1 LLFRYETRVSRH
13 LVPVIVMETS
23 HSCPPNLSPDRLMRA
38 TSRSGDRSDDRSGDR
53 TPNRN
58 RRSDRRVW
66 RLLLAVLGAVAALVA
81 VTPPATG
88 QDGGGTLEE
97 LRSKRNQVQAQQAEQ
112 ASQVDALQASASEA
126 QSALAALNSQVNAQR
141 DRVEEAERSVASAED
156 EQVRA
161 EAAQAQAQR
170 ELDALHAD
178 LRDVAVDAYIAAGG
192 SDTNRI
198 VQTASAGSANEAVQM
213 RTLLSVEAGGR
224 SDLIEDYRTVQDD
237 LELQRQLAAE
247 AAERAREQRQ
257 VVSDRLAELADSQ
270 SQQQAY
276 TAQVEARVE
285 AALAEAQSLAS
296 VDAELANAITARETE
311 LARAVAAQRAAETS
325 RDEARAAQGLESL
338 AGTGSSSGS
347 TSSAPVSPPPV
358 TGSGEIVN
366 AGGIPVHRSIAGNV
380 AALLGAAAADGVP
393 LSGSGYRDSARQIE
407 LRRQHCGSSAYA
419 IYQASASSC
428 SPPTARPGSSMHE
441 RGLAIDFRNCNSR
454 GSACYRWLAANASRF
469 GLFNL
474 PSEPWHWSTTGQ

>member
-1 LLFRYETRVSRH
+1 
-13 LVPVIVMETS
+13 METS
-23 HSCPPNLSPDRLMRA
+23 HNRLPTTDHRGQIRATALPVRRSNRPDRTQQR
-38 TSRSGDRSDDRSGDR
+38 GVG
-53 TPNRN
+53 
-58 RRSDRRVW
+58 
-66 RLLLAVLGAVAALVA
+66 RLLVAVIGVVAALLA
-81 VTPPATG
+81 LTPPATG
-88 QDGGGTLEE
+88 QDGGGSLEE
-97 LRSKRNQVQAQQAEQ
+97 LRAKRNQVQAQQAEQ
-112 ASQVDALQASASEA
+112 ASQVDALQSSAAEA

-141 DRVEEAERSVASAED
+141 DRVEEAERSVASAEE
-156 EQVRA
+156 EQAQA
-161 EAAQAQAQR
+161 EAAQVQAQR

-178 LRDVAVDAYIAAGG
+178 LRNVAVDAYIAAGG
-192 SDTNRI
+192 SNSNRV

-237 LELQRQLAAE
+237 LEVQRLLAAE
-247 AAERAREQRQ
+247 AAERAREPRQ
-257 VVSDRLAELADSQ
+257 IVSDRLSELADSQ

-296 VDAELANAITARETE
+296 VDAELANAITARESE
-311 LARAVAAQRAAETS
+311 LARAVAAQRAAETA
-325 RDEARAAQGLESL
+325 RDEARASQGLEAL
-338 AGTGSSSGS
+338 SGS
-347 TSSAPVSPPPV
+347 GSPGAAPSAPVSPPPV
-358 TGSGEIVN
+358 TGSGEIVD
-366 AGGIPVHRSIAGNV
+366 AGGIRVHRSIAGNV

-407 LRRQHCGSSAYA
+407 LRRQHCGSSSYA

-454 GSACYRWLAANASRF
+454 GSACYRWLSANASRF

>member
-1 LLFRYETRVSRH
+1 
-13 LVPVIVMETS
+13 METS
-23 HSCPPNLSPDRLMRA
+23 HNRLPTTDHSGRIRA
-38 TSRSGDRSDDRSGDR
+38 TALPVRRSERPDR
-53 TPNRN
+53 TPQ
-58 RRSDRRVW
+58 RRVG
-66 RLLLAVLGAVAALVA
+66 RLLVAVLGVVAALLA
-81 VTPPATG
+81 LTPPATG
-88 QDGGGTLEE
+88 QDGGGSLEE
-97 LRSKRNQVQAQQAEQ
+97 LRAKRNQVQAQQAEQ
-112 ASQVDALQASASEA
+112 ATRVDALQSSAAEA
-126 QSALAALNSQVNAQR
+126 QSALSALNAQVNAQR
-141 DRVEEAERSVASAED
+141 DRVEEAERSVASAEE
-156 EQVRA
+156 EQARA
-161 EAAQAQAQR
+161 EAAQVQAQR

-192 SDTNRI
+192 SNSNRV

-237 LELQRQLAAE
+237 LEVQRQLAAE

-257 VVSDRLAELADSQ
+257 VVSERLSELADSQ

-296 VDAELANAITARETE
+296 VDAELANAITARESE
-311 LARAVAAQRAAETS
+311 LARAVAAQRAAETA
-325 RDEARAAQGLESL
+325 RDEARASQGLETLGGS
-338 AGTGSSSGS
+338 GSSGAAP
-347 TSSAPVSPPPV
+347 SAPVSPPPV
-358 TGSGEIVN
+358 TGSGEIVD
-366 AGGIPVHRSIAGNV
+366 AGGIRVHRSIAGNV

-454 GSACYRWLAANASRF
+454 GSACYRWLSANASRF

>member
-1 LLFRYETRVSRH
+1 
-13 LVPVIVMETS
+13 
-23 HSCPPNLSPDRLMRA
+23 MRA
-38 TSRSGDRSDDRSGDR
+38 TSLSTRRDSRPDRPSGGRAG
-53 TPNRN
+53 
-58 RRSDRRVW
+58 
-66 RLLLAVLGAVAALVA
+66 RLTMAVLGVVAAIVA
-81 VTPPATG
+81 VSPPATG
-88 QDGGGTLEE
+88 QDGGGSLEE
-97 LRSKRNQVQAQQAEQ
+97 LRAKRNQVQAQQAEQ
-112 ASQVDALQASASEA
+112 ATQVDALQASAAEA
-126 QSALAALNSQVNAQR
+126 QSALSALNSQVNAQR
-141 DRVEEAERSVASAED
+141 DRVEEAERSVAAAEG
-156 EQVRA
+156 EQARA

-192 SDTNRI
+192 SNSNRV

-270 SQQQAY
+270 DQQQAY

-296 VDAELANAITARETE
+296 VDAELANAITARESE
-311 LARAVAAQRAAETS
+311 LARAVAAQRAAES
-325 RDEARAAQGLESL
+325 ARDEARTSQGLESL
-338 AGTGSSSGS
+338 GGSDSTGSAP
-347 TSSAPVSPPPV
+347 SAPVTPPPV